1 MATTSFEV
9 GRSRCE
15 IVPDGIAPYRK
26 ETIFSDAN
34 DQELTRALEGIL
46 NAEGWLPV
54 PYNPLL
60 VRSGKDV
67 VLLDT
72 GAGAELAEEWGDP
85 VGQLQGS
92 LERAGIDPRQ
102 VTVVVLSHAHPDH
115 IGGLTVEAPDGR
127 RPVFPTARHVIS
139 SEEFEFWTAGAVPE
153 DFASMATLATKH
165 LLPLREAGLL
175 ELVDGETEIVPG
187 MSIVSAPGHTPG
199 HMVVSIAAGP
209 GSAMY
214 LGDAV
219 LTEVSFEYPGWT
231 SRLEID
237 RPAAA
242 KTRRRLL
249 DRAVEERSIVAGFHL
264 RAAGTIEAADGG
276 YRFATDPS

>member
-15 IVPDGIAPYRK
+15 IVPDGIALYRK
-26 ETIFSDAN
+26 ETIFSDAS

-60 VRSGKDV
+60 VRSGNDV

-92 LERAGIDPRQ
+92 MERAGIDPHQ
-102 VTVVVLSHAHPDH
+102 VTVVVLSRAHPDH

-127 RPVFPTARHVIS
+127 RPVFPQARHLIS
-139 SEEFEFWTAGAVPE
+139 SEEFDFWTAGTIPE
-153 DFASMATLATKH
+153 DFASMATLARKH
-165 LLPLREAGLL
+165 LLPLREAGKL
-175 ELVDGETEIVPG
+175 ELVDGEAEIVPG
-187 MSIVSAPGHTPG
+187 MRLVPAPGHTPG
-199 HMVVSIAAGP
+199 HAVVSIAAGR

-214 LGDAV
+214 LADAV
-219 LTEVSFEYPGWT
+219 LTEVSFEHPGWT

-237 RPAAA
+237 RPVAA

-249 DRAVEERSIVAGFHL
+249 DQAVEERSIIAGFHL
-264 RAAGTIEAADGG
+264 RAAGTIEAADGA
-276 YRFATDPS
+276 YRVATGPR